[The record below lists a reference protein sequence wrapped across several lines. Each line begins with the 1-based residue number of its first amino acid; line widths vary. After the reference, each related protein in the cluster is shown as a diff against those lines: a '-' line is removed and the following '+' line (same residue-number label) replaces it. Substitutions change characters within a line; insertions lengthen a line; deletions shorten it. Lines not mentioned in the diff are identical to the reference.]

1 MDDIEMIIVSEI
13 YQRQIAYDIICIWNL
28 IKMMDKT
35 ETHRFQ
41 KLIYGYQ
48 RGNMG
53 ESDKLRDGD

>member
-1 MDDIEMIIVSEI
+1 MIIVSEI

-41 KLIYGYQ
+41 NLIYGYQ

-53 ESDKLRDGD
+53 ESDKLGDGD